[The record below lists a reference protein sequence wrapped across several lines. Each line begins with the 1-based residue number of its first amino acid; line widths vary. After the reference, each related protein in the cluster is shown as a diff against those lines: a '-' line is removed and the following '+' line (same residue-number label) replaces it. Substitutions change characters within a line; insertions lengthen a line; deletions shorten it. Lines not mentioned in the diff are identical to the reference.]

1 MMRTESEFYVGYLP
15 MPAGLK
21 RTTRRL
27 VIALGALAVVTAA
40 ILIVG
45 QHPFPASTFEFQQ
58 YRDFRG
64 TLLTEPYPALVIRG
78 QEPPWLLVG
87 PGKHGAGDLRQ
98 WSGRAVALRGERIYR
113 RSGRAEDHMIELMPG
128 SLTASG
134 ENVPMPDPERLGE
147 VKLTGEIVDSKC
159 YFGVMNPGAGK
170 VHRDCAVRCISGGI
184 PPAFLV
190 RDSSGDTIT
199 LLLAN
204 WKRELLD
211 HVAEPVTIR
220 GRLSRSARRLTLYQE

>member
-1 MMRTESEFYVGYLP
+1 MHNESEFYVGYLP

-21 RTTRRL
+21 RTIRRFI
-27 VIALGALAVVTAA
+27 VALGALVVLVAA

-45 QHPFPASTFEFQQ
+45 PNPFAASTFEFHQ
-58 YRDFRG
+58 YREFRG
-64 TLLTEPYPALVIRG
+64 TLLTEPYPALTIPG

-98 WSGRAVALRGERIYR
+98 WSGREVALKGERIFR
-113 RSGRAEDHMIELMPG
+113 GSGRAEDHMIELVPG
-128 SLTASG
+128 SLTASSAG
-134 ENVPMPDPERLGE
+134 LPANGQEDLGE
-147 VKLTGEIVDSKC
+147 VQLTGEIVDSKC

-170 VHRDCAVRCISGGI
+170 VHRDCAVRCISGGT

-190 RDSSGDTIT
+190 RDGGGRTAT

-204 WKRELLD
+204 WKRELLE
-211 HVAEPVTIR
+211 HIAEPVTVR
-220 GRLSRSARRLTLYQE
+220 GRLSRSAGSLTLYQE

>member
-1 MMRTESEFYVGYLP
+1 MS
-15 MPAGLK
+15 AGLE
-21 RTTRRL
+21 RTMRR
-27 VIALGALAVVTAA
+27 VVMALGVLIVVVAA
-40 ILIVG
+40 ILVVG
-45 QHPFPASTFEFQQ
+45 QHPFPASTFEFQR

-64 TLLTEPYPALVIRG
+64 TLLTEPYPALAIRG

-87 PGKHGAGDLRQ
+87 PGKHGVSELRQ
-98 WSGRAVALRGERIYR
+98 WSSREVALKGERIYR
-113 RSGRAEDHMIELMPG
+113 TRGRAEDHMIELTPG
-128 SLTASG
+128 SLTAG
-134 ENVPMPDPERLGE
+134 ETVPALEPENLGE
-147 VKLTGEIVDSKC
+147 VHLTGEIVDSKC

-184 PPAFLV
+184 PPAFLA
-190 RDSSGDTIT
+190 RDSTGNIVT

-220 GRLSRSARRLTLYQE
+220 GRLSRSAGRLTLYQE